1 MGRSK
6 VELSLPFP
14 CVPRESEFSRYPPKS
29 IACTQARNVTI
40 LLIVGIDG
48 IVKIQFMRSSCFFFI
63 KLLFLCT
70 KTRACTKGTGYKLN
84 RCKFR
89 RFSYCFYPEQ
99 QVCMRST
106 VTQRTRDS
114 VVPLSRFVR

>member
-1 MGRSK
+1 MLHSRGFHVYFYINK
-6 VELSLPFP
+6 NQLP
-14 CVPRESEFSRYPPKS
+14 PP
-29 IACTQARNVTI
+29 
-40 LLIVGIDG
+40 
-48 IVKIQFMRSSCFFFI
+48 I
-63 KLLFLCT
+63 KAKAF
-70 KTRACTKGTGYKLN
+70 TKGTGYKLN

-89 RFSYCFYPEQ
+89 RFSYYFYPEQ